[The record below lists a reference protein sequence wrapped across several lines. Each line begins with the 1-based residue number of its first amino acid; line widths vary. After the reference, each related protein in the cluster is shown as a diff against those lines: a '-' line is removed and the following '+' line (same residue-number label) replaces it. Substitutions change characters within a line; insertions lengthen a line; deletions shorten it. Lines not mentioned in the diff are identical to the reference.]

1 MKVSSSVLKLGCG
14 GVLSLGLFLASHQV
28 APGQVRINLR
38 ANPKGTTLAP
48 PPAQLRPFNVVGSSQ
63 TGTNGGIT
71 GGAIGGGQNGGG
83 YNQGGYNQGGY
94 NQGGYNQGGYN
105 QGPYGPNQ
113 GPYGSNQ
120 GPYGPNGGYGGNPYD
135 PYGNQ
140 YGGGYGSPYGNQYG
154 GGGQYGNPGAVMGG
168 SFAGISG
175 QGQMRLPGFQG
186 YMMNQM
192 GGVNGMMGGGMYGGG
207 MYGGMGMPGMMGG
220 GMYGGMG
227 MPGKIG

>member
-94 NQGGYNQGGYN
+94 NQGGYNQGG
-105 QGPYGPNQ
+105 
-113 GPYGSNQ
+113 
-120 GPYGPNGGYGGNPYD
+120 
-135 PYGNQ
+135 
-140 YGGGYGSPYGNQYG
+140 
-154 GGGQYGNPGAVMGG
+154 
-168 SFAGISG
+168 
-175 QGQMRLPGFQG
+175 
-186 YMMNQM
+186 
-192 GGVNGMMGGGMYGGG
+192 
-207 MYGGMGMPGMMGG
+207 
-220 GMYGGMG
+220 
-227 MPGKIG
+227 